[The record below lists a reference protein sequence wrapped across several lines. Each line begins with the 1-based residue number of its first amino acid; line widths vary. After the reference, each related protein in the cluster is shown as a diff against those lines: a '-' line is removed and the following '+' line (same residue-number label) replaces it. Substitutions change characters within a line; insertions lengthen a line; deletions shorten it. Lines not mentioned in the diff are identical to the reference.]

1 MFLHETLL
9 CMQTRGPSWIAALC
23 QKSMKTEIFRF
34 VPARTY
40 SRQRDDGG
48 NPKQTGHRLTRLHW
62 VIRLNES
69 GQNILN
75 KMLSLAIF
83 LSSSCK
89 QRSSF
94 QATLTCALSLKLL
107 LKHVGHGN
115 PQMETNHHLLSAGL
129 KYVHKRTSGLHE
141 LLQQMKRCIRVVIKG
156 E

>member
-23 QKSMKTEIFRF
+23 QKSMRTEIFRF
-34 VPARTY
+34 VPARMD
-40 SRQRDDGG
+40 SRQQDDGG
-48 NPKQTGHRLTRLHW
+48 NPKQTGHRITRLHW

-69 GQNILN
+69 GNDILN
-75 KMLSLAIF
+75 KILSLAIC
-83 LSSSCK
+83 LSSFCK
-89 QRSSF
+89 QSSF
-94 QATLTCALSLKLL
+94 SGYTCALSLKLL
-107 LKHVGHGN
+107 LKHGGHSN

-129 KYVHKRTSGLHE
+129 KYVQKQTSGLCE